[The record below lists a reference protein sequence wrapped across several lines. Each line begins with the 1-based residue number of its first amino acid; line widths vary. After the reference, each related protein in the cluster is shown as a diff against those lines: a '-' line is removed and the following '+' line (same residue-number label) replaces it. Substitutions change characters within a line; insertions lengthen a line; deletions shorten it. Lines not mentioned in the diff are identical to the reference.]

1 MNENAKIIV
10 ALCSHI
16 DSDAA
21 VKPLEPREWSVLAAA
36 LMERNLEPQAI
47 PDLSTAELDDILN
60 SASLDSVRILRLLD
74 RAGSLTFALNKLENA
89 GIYVV
94 TRADHSY
101 PKRLKKSLGN
111 SCPPLFYF
119 AGSLDLLDRPSV
131 GFAGS
136 RSVGDDDT
144 HFTEFAVGKAVEN
157 GYCVVSG
164 GAKGVDSIAEA
175 AALNAGSA
183 AVSYLSDSMLRKIKL
198 PQHLS
203 AIQDGRLLL
212 LSAVNPDAG
221 FHAGTAMMRNRY
233 IYAQGQATVVIR
245 ADYNKGGTWT
255 GAKDCIKHK
264 WSPVLCWNNKAYQ
277 GNQALIQQGAIPI
290 DERWDGDV
298 SAVQNRWDQNQPE
311 QLSFFS

>member
-10 ALCSHI
+10 TLCSHI
-16 DSDAA
+16 DADAA
-21 VKPLEPREWSVLAAA
+21 VKPLEPREWSALAAA
-36 LMERNLEPQAI
+36 LLKYNLEPQAI
-47 PDLSTAELDDILN
+47 PDLSAAELESILS
-60 SASLDSVRILRLLD
+60 SANVDSERIQRLLD
-74 RAGSLTFALNKLENA
+74 RAGSLAFTLNKLENA

-101 PKRLKKSLGN
+101 PKRIKKELGN

-119 AGSLDLLDRPSV
+119 AGSLDLLDRPAV

-136 RSVGDDDT
+136 RAAGDADT
-144 HFTEFAVGKAVEN
+144 QFTEFAVRKVVEN

-175 AALNAGSA
+175 TALNTGSA

-198 PQHLS
+198 PQHLR
-203 AIQDGRLLL
+203 AIQDGKLLL

-233 IYAQGQATVVIR
+233 IYAQGQGSVIIR

-255 GAKDCIKHK
+255 GARDCIKHK
-264 WSPVLCWNNKAYQ
+264 WSPVLCWDNKAYP

-290 DERWDGDV
+290 NERWNGDV
-298 SAVQNRWDQNQPE
+298 SAAQKQWNQDQPE

>member
-1 MNENAKIIV
+1 MKENAKIIA

-21 VKPLEPREWSVLAAA
+21 VRPLEPREWSALAAA
-36 LMERNLEPQAI
+36 LMERNLQPQAI
-47 PDLSTAELDDILN
+47 PDLPTAALNDLLN
-60 SASLDSVRILRLLD
+60 SIDMDAERIQRLLD
-74 RAGSLTFALNKLENA
+74 RAASLTFAINKLENA

-101 PKRLKKSLGN
+101 PKRLKRNLGN

-119 AGSLDLLDRPSV
+119 AGSLALLDQPAV

-136 RSVGDDDT
+136 RSADDGDAR
-144 HFTEFAVGKAVEN
+144 FTEFAVHRVAERGC
-157 GYCVVSG
+157 CVVSG

-175 AALNAGSA
+175 AALDAGSA
-183 AVSYLSDSMLRKIKL
+183 AVSFLCDSMLRRIKQPRAL
-198 PQHLS
+198 R
-203 AIQDGRLLL
+203 AIQDGKLLL

-221 FHAGTAMMRNRY
+221 FHAGAAMMRNRY
-233 IYAQGQATVVIR
+233 IYVQAQGTVVIR

-255 GAKDCIKHK
+255 GASDSLKHR
-264 WSPVLCWNNKAYQ
+264 WSPVLCWDNRAYQ
-277 GNQALIQQGAIPI
+277 GNQALIRKGAIPI

-298 SAVQNRWDQNQPE
+298 SAAQNQWNQNQSE